1 MRRFQGHRPAV
12 ADGWM
17 FDGSIGQAEDVDWLL
32 FLRRLEDRDACSG
45 KLLADGYVINK
56 ANYWFI
62 LTEAGELIGTD
73 IKILKNNRPEVF
85 NMLARHLML
94 DEEEDDG

>member
-1 MRRFQGHRPAV
+1 VRRFQGHRPSV
-12 ADGWM
+12 ADGWV
-17 FDGSIGQAEDVDWLL
+17 FDGSVGKAEDVDWLL
-32 FLRRLEDRDACSG
+32 FLRQLGDREACSG
-45 KLLADGYVINK
+45 KLFADGYVINK

-94 DEEEDDG
+94 DEEQDDG